1 MGHQTFAQR
10 DNEFWRATVL
20 GNKPAGFGKGPL
32 GAPAKP
38 SGVALESS
46 TWRVVLGLR
55 GMRLETAFP
64 GV

>member
-1 MGHQTFAQR
+1 MYL
-10 DNEFWRATVL
+10 V
-20 GNKPAGFGKGPL
+20 
-32 GAPAKP
+32 GAPARP
-38 SGVALESS
+38 YGVAQESS